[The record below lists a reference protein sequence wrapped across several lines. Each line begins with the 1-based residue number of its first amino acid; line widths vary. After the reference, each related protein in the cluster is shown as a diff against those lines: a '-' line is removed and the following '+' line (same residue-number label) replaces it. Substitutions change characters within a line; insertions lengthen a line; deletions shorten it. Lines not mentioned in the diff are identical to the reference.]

1 MRCECKGGKH
11 YPIHNSLF
19 QIHQERFLTGR
30 YFARYSSMFRSE
42 TRKMVLDGDISGF
55 AEEFFLEFLVAER
68 RAILVGNAPFLKGA
82 IRNGQRKL
90 PVLGFHAHDPVR
102 VIPAAGL

>member
-1 MRCECKGGKH
+1 MLPSQFTIPDSPGALPHGAILCEVFVDV
-11 YPIHNSLF
+11 SV
-19 QIHQERFLTGR
+19 RD
-30 YFARYSSMFRSE
+30 
-42 TRKMVLDGDISGF
+42 RKVVLDGDISGF
-55 AEEFFLEFLVAER
+55 TEEFFLELLVAQR

-90 PVLGFHAHDPVR
+90 PVLGFHAHDPVG